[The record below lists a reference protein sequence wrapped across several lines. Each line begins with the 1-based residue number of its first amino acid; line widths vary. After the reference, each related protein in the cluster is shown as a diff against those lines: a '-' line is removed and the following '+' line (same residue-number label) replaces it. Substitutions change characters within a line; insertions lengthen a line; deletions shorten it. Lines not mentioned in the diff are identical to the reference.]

1 MEKHPVQADGAPK
14 PIGPYNQAVV
24 LADLVFTAGQIALDP
39 LTRKVVGTDVKTQ
52 TARALDNLK
61 ALLDAAGSG
70 LDNAVKTTVYLKDLG
85 DFAAM
90 NEVYARYFTGV
101 YPARTTVEVSRL
113 PLDVLVEIDCI
124 AFK

>member
-1 MEKHPVQADGAPK
+1 MEKQPVQAPGAPK
-14 PIGPYNQAVV
+14 PIGPYSQAVV
-24 LADLVFTAGQIALDP
+24 CGSLVFTAGQIALDP
-39 LTRKVVGTDVKTQ
+39 QTRKVVGTDIKTQ

-61 ALLDAAGSG
+61 SLLEAAGSG
-70 LDNAVKTTVYLKDLG
+70 LDKAVKTTVYLKDLG

-113 PLDVLVEIDCI
+113 PLDVLVEVDCI